1 MRKPR
6 TFTYDELLALPQ
18 SHQVS
23 TFHCVTG
30 WTVHDVRWSGV
41 RFKHLLDLVEPL
53 PEAKALR
60 FDSLEVPYND
70 SLTTKQVELHDVMLA
85 LGMDGQPLS
94 RPHGSPARVV
104 IPEMYGYK
112 GVKWLSKIELVAH
125 QPTGYWEGL
134 GYDQDAWVGH
144 SNGYGVCSRAASG
157 AGAAPSGRCTG
168 CTRPRSCVLLGSGL
182 CLYLPSLAEAVGRRP
197 LLKTIHIY
205 TAIAWAIALVLVV
218 VVGDR
223 RSLRRTVHEVEYFD
237 DDDRSWLTRAPRSA
251 GAAERGPEA
260 EHDRDGGLRDPV
272 RGQRILPLVRRAR
285 HALPARE
292 RPARPR
298 LPDVRLAD
306 PLRRA
311 PGARGDLPAHAPL
324 AERDHPRLGAR
335 GLGRPAAREVGRGGR
350 GARFERP

>member
-1 MRKPR
+1 MSSPEHGAKPYGRRAFLLLLAGGATSFLWAARVSNVLSPVTSAFSQLVGNLFPVGGWRIYTISGSMPIFDPKSYQLEISGLVRKPR

-112 GVKWLSKIELVAH
+112 GVKWLQKIELVAQ

-144 SNGYGVCSRAASG
+144 SNGYD
-157 AGAAPSGRCTG
+157 T
-168 CTRPRSCVLLGSGL
+168 
-182 CLYLPSLAEAVGRRP
+182 
-197 LLKTIHIY
+197 
-205 TAIAWAIALVLVV
+205 
-218 VVGDR
+218 
-223 RSLRRTVHEVEYFD
+223 
-237 DDDRSWLTRAPRSA
+237 
-251 GAAERGPEA
+251 
-260 EHDRDGGLRDPV
+260 
-272 RGQRILPLVRRAR
+272 
-285 HALPARE
+285 
-292 RPARPR
+292 
-298 LPDVRLAD
+298 
-306 PLRRA
+306 
-311 PGARGDLPAHAPL
+311 
-324 AERDHPRLGAR
+324 
-335 GLGRPAAREVGRGGR
+335 
-350 GARFERP
+350 